1 MSDLEHPWGRVEVLD
16 GLRVMVDLKPGTPER
31 DWEFTEAV
39 HGFSDDTWWDEGD
52 PSKDIGRILVN
63 EAEAD
68 SARIAGRDLI
78 VVLRALG
85 PDAPYDDYL
94 CHPGW
99 DAARDSMKALLDL
112 MEASG

>member
-52 PSKDIGRILVN
+52 PSKDI
-63 EAEAD
+63 
-68 SARIAGRDLI
+68 